1 MTMKNQTKKSK
12 GPKASKQKFPRGWDE
27 ARVRR
32 VIEHY
37 ENQTEEEAVAE
48 DEAAMKI
55 ERKSMMLV
63 PTELIPE
70 IRRFIAKRRVV

>member
-1 MTMKNQTKKSK
+1 MMKNQKKKSK
-12 GPKASKQKFPRGWDE
+12 GTRASKQRLPRGWDE

-37 ENQTEEEAVAE
+37 ENQTEDEALAE

-55 ERKSMMLV
+55 EGTSVMLV
-63 PTELIPE
+63 PTELVPE
-70 IRRFIAKRRVV
+70 TRRFIAKRRGA